1 MGTKKRGGRLILA
14 VTIAVAAGG
23 LGVVAAPAGA
33 QPQSVVLNCSAKEYR
48 ILFWKNGHGAIP
60 SVGFPDFPVPHIELY
75 IGKGK
80 QYPDSQLVGF
90 TDSAGNE
97 SHSQVCTPGTS
108 APKLGTIRSAK
119 GSSDAAAAT
128 CKFSKKVVVEIVPGV
143 GTSTLRLFRS
153 GKPVADA
160 TVGRVAAVRY
170 NKNFCKASK
179 LPS

>member
-1 MGTKKRGGRLILA
+1 MGRKKRGGRFIVALA
-14 VTIAVAAGG
+14 IAVAAGG
-23 LGVVAAPAGA
+23 FGVVAAPAEA
-33 QPQSVVLNCSAKEYR
+33 QPQSVVLNCTAKQYR
-48 ILFWKNGHGAIP
+48 ILFWNNGHGAIP

-75 IGKGK
+75 VGKGK

-97 SHSQVCTPGTS
+97 SHSQVCTTGTTAPG
-108 APKLGTIRSAK
+108 LGTIRSAK
-119 GSSDAAAAT
+119 GSVEAAAAT
-128 CKFSKKVVVEIVPGV
+128 CKLRKKVILEIVPGV
-143 GTSTLRLFRS
+143 GTSTLRLFQS

-160 TVGRVAAVRY
+160 TVGRVSALRY

>member
-1 MGTKKRGGRLILA
+1 MGRKKRAGRIIVA
-14 VTIAVAAGG
+14 VTTAVAAGG

-48 ILFWKNGHGAIP
+48 ILFWSNGHGAIP
-60 SVGFPDFPVPHIELY
+60 SVGFPEFPVPHVELY
-75 IGKGK
+75 VGKGK
-80 QYPDSQLVGF
+80 AYPDSQLVGF

-97 SHSQVCTPGTS
+97 SHSQVCTTGTT
-108 APKLGTIRSAK
+108 APNLGAIRSAK
-119 GSSDAAAAT
+119 GGRESAAAT
-128 CKFSKKVVVEIVPGV
+128 CKLSKKVIVEIVPGV
-143 GTSTLRLFRS
+143 GTSTLRLFQS